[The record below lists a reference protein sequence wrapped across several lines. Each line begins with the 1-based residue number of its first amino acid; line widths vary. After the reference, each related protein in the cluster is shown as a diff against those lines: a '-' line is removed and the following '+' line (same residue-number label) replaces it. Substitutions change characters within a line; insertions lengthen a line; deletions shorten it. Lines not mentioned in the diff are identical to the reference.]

1 LQSVLKQAMVQATGP
16 VLLAEF
22 LPPELRAESAT
33 SEVAPADGEQKCN
46 LLAQIKERLHAGSR
60 MLYAETLESME
71 RTLLTVVL
79 THTEGNQSKAAEVLG
94 ITRGSLRN
102 KIRLLGINIER
113 KVNLEE
119 NGAVEPEAS
128 EV

>member
-1 LQSVLKQAMVQATGP
+1 
-16 VLLAEF
+16 
-22 LPPELRAESAT
+22 
-33 SEVAPADGEQKCN
+33 
-46 LLAQIKERLHAGSR
+46 